1 MVGRIP
7 MLYLIITSFVW
18 AFSFGLVKGQLTG
31 VDAMAVST
39 IRLALAALVFAPFLR
54 LGRIP
59 LAAQLR
65 LALIGALQFGLMYVL
80 YLQSFHHLQ
89 AFEIALFTVF
99 TPLYVVLVDAL
110 LERHWETRYLLAAL
124 AAAAGAAILLD
135 VKSMDASHWRGF
147 LLVQGSNL
155 CFAVGQ
161 LAWRREQKRL
171 AGLATEVQLFA
182 LTYIGALLLTG
193 LLSLR
198 TTHWGSLQLSLSQG
212 LTLVYLGLVASG
224 LCFFLWNLGAE
235 KVNAGML
242 AVLNNLKMPLA
253 VACSLFFFHETANL
267 PRLLI
272 GSAVILAG
280 IALAHRTRRERRNA

>member
-1 MVGRIP
+1 
-7 MLYLIITSFVW
+7 MLYLVITSFVW

-31 VDAMAVST
+31 VDPMAVST

-59 LAAQLR
+59 LVAQLR

-80 YLQSFHHLQ
+80 YLQSFHHLK

-99 TPLYVVLVDAL
+99 TPLYIVLVDAL
-110 LERHWETRYLLAAL
+110 LERRWETRYLLAAL

-135 VKSMDASHWRGF
+135 PGAMDASHWRGF
-147 LLVQGSNL
+147 LLIQGSNL
-155 CFAVGQ
+155 CFAIGQ
-161 LAWRREQKRL
+161 LAWRREHKRL

-182 LTYIGALLLTG
+182 LTYIGALLLTAI
-193 LLSLR
+193 LSLW
-198 TTHWGSLQLSLSQG
+198 TTPWLSVRLTMPQG
-212 LTLVYLGLVASG
+212 LTLVYLGLISSG
-224 LCFFLWNLGAE
+224 LCFFLWNLGAQ

-253 VACSLFFFHETANL
+253 VACSLLFFGEEANL

-272 GSAVILAG
+272 GSAVILGG
-280 IALAHRTRRERRNA
+280 IALANRRRAKSD

>member
-1 MVGRIP
+1 MI
-7 MLYLIITSFVW
+7 YLVVTSFVW

-31 VDAMAVST
+31 VDPLAVST

-59 LAAQLR
+59 LVAQLR

-80 YLQSFHHLQ
+80 YLKSFHYLQ

-99 TPLYVVLVDAL
+99 TPLYIVFVDAL
-110 LERHWETRYLLAAL
+110 LERRWETRYLFAAI

-135 VKSMDASHWRGF
+135 PGAMDASHWRGF
-147 LLVQGSNL
+147 LLIQGSNL

-161 LAWRREQKRL
+161 LAWRREHRRL

-182 LTYIGALLLTG
+182 LTYLGALLLTA
-193 LLSLR
+193 LISLETNPWRSLSL
-198 TTHWGSLQLSLSQG
+198 TLPQG
-212 LTLVYLGLVASG
+212 LTLLYLGLVASG
-224 LCFFLWNLGAE
+224 LCFFLWNLGAQ

-253 VACSLFFFHETANL
+253 VACSLFFFHEQANL
-267 PRLLI
+267 PRLLL
-272 GSAVILAG
+272 GSAVILCG
-280 IALAHRTRRERRNA
+280 IALANRRSATPKNT